1 MLAILM
7 GRADVWLDGT
17 LTRWDDARASVLC
30 HGMQRGA
37 LVFDVGR
44 LRYRPNGTRLLF
56 RPREHIA
63 RFLRS
68 AGLIGLT
75 VPWDEASLLDATLH
89 VVRTMHVVRS
99 VSPVDSH
106 SPGGWQGPHGARGA
120 LVRWSAFVPSLEAD
134 VVPHPGARAS
144 VAVAVVEPEDSA
156 PPLVPPASPGSSEPM
171 GRKPATVRVWVP
183 SDLRKAGPEVF
194 PPQAKVSAS
203 YLGPMLAKRRA
214 LAEGFDEVVLLDRE
228 GRAAEAPTANVF
240 VAKDGTL
247 TTPPVERVLAG
258 ITRDSVLAVARAEGI
273 PVAEAHLS
281 LRDLENADEA
291 FLTATSLPVQ
301 AIACFGNRTL
311 PAGAPGPITAR
322 IRDLI
327 MACEMGLD
335 TRFAD
340 WTVEVS

>member
-1 MLAILM
+1 MA
-7 GRADVWLDGT
+7 RADVWLDGSI
-17 LTRWDDARASVLC
+17 TRWDDARASVLC

-68 AGLIGLT
+68 AALIGLT
-75 VPWDEASLLDATLH
+75 VPWDEVSLLDATVQ
-89 VVRTMHVVRS
+89 VVRGAG
-99 VSPVDSH
+99 PA
-106 SPGGWQGPHGARGA
+106 PGDDGAAAEGGGA
-120 LVRWSAFVPSLEAD
+120 LVRWSAFVPSVEAD
-134 VVPHPGARAS
+134 VVARAPARAS
-144 VAVAVVEPEDSA
+144 VAIAVVEPEDTTPPGGPAASA
-156 PPLVPPASPGSSEPM
+156 EPT
-171 GRKPATVRVWVP
+171 GRKPATVRVQVP
-183 SDLRKAGPEVF
+183 RDLRKAGPEVF

-214 LAEGFDEVVLLDRE
+214 RAEGFDEVVLLDGE

-240 VAKDGTL
+240 VARGGAL

-281 LRDLENADEA
+281 LDELENADEA

-301 AIACFGNRTL
+301 AVASFGVRAL

-322 IRDLI
+322 IRELL
-327 MACEMGLD
+327 MACELGRD
-335 TRFAD
+335 SRFAD
-340 WTVEVS
+340 WTLEVSR

>member
-1 MLAILM
+1 MLAGQM
-7 GRADVWLDGT
+7 PRADVWLDGT
-17 LTRWDDARASVLC
+17 VTDWDEARASVLC

-68 AGLIGLT
+68 ATIIGLT
-75 VPWDEASLLDATLH
+75 VPWDEAGLLDATLR
-89 VVRTMHVVRS
+89 VVGRVGR
-99 VSPVDSH
+99 VSRVG
-106 SPGGWQGPHGARGA
+106 PGHAPGA
-120 LVRWSAFVPSLEAD
+120 LVRWSAFVPSPEAD
-134 VVPHPGARAS
+134 VVPHPGSRAT
-144 VAVAVVEPEDSA
+144 VVIAVVEPEDNA
-156 PPLVPPASPGSSEPM
+156 TPAAA
-171 GRKPATVRVWVP
+171 KPAMVRVQVP
-183 SDLRKAGPEVF
+183 RDLRKAGPEVF

-214 LAEGFDEVVLLDRE
+214 LAQGFDEVVLLDRE
-228 GRAAEAPTANVF
+228 GRAAEAPTANLF

-247 TTPPVERVLAG
+247 ATPPVERVLAG
-258 ITRDSVLAVARAEGI
+258 ITRDSVLALARAEGI

-281 LRDLENADEA
+281 PDDLENADEA

-301 AIACFGNRTL
+301 AIASFDARTL

-322 IRDLI
+322 IRELI
-327 MACEMGLD
+327 TACEMGND
-335 TRFAD
+335 VRFAD
-340 WTVEVS
+340 WTVEVP

>member
-1 MLAILM
+1 MA
-7 GRADVWLDGT
+7 RADVWLDGT
-17 LTRWDDARASVLC
+17 VTRWDDARASVLC

-68 AGLIGLT
+68 AALVGLT
-75 VPWDEASLLDATLH
+75 VPWDEATLLDATVR
-89 VVRTMHVVRS
+89 VVRGVRAGEA
-99 VSPVDSH
+99 PGDA
-106 SPGGWQGPHGARGA
+106 PGGRGS

-134 VVPHPGARAS
+134 VVPRPPAQAS
-144 VAVAVVEPEDSA
+144 VAIAVVEPEDSA
-156 PPLVPPASPGSSEPM
+156 QPATSAEPT
-171 GRKPATVRVWVP
+171 GRKPAMVRVQVP
-183 SDLRKAGPEVF
+183 RDLRKAGPEVF

-214 LAEGFDEVVLLDRE
+214 QAEGFDEVVLLDAE

-240 VAKDGTL
+240 VARGGAL

-273 PVAEAHLS
+273 PVAEGHLS
-281 LRDLENADEA
+281 LDDLDNADEA

-301 AIACFGNRTL
+301 AIASFGVRTL

-322 IRDLI
+322 IRELI
-327 MACEMGLD
+327 MACELGLD
-335 TRFAD
+335 ARFAG
-340 WTVEVS
+340 WTIEVS

>member
-1 MLAILM
+1 MP
-7 GRADVWLDGT
+7 RADVWLDGT
-17 LTRWDDARASVLC
+17 VTRWDDARASVLC

-68 AGLIGLT
+68 ARIIGLT
-75 VPWDEASLLDATLH
+75 VPWDEADLLDAT
-89 VVRTMHVVRS
+89 VRIVGS
-99 VSPVDSH
+99 VGRAGGSSP
-106 SPGGWQGPHGARGA
+106 GA
-120 LVRWSAFVPSLEAD
+120 LVRWSAFVPSPEAD
-134 VVPHPGARAS
+134 VVPHPGARAT
-144 VAVAVVEPEDSA
+144 VAIAVVEPEDSA
-156 PPLVPPASPGSSEPM
+156 TPATP
-171 GRKPATVRVWVP
+171 KPAMVRVQVP
-183 SDLRKAGPEVF
+183 RDLRKAGPEVF

-214 LAEGFDEVVLLDRE
+214 LAQGFDEVVLLDRE

-258 ITRDSVLAVARAEGI
+258 ITRDSVLAIARAEGI

-281 LRDLENADEA
+281 PDDLENADEA

-301 AIACFGNRTL
+301 AIASFDARTL

-322 IRDLI
+322 IRDLV
-327 MACEMGLD
+327 MACEMGND
-335 TRFAD
+335 ARFAD
-340 WTVEVS
+340 WTVEAR

>member
-1 MLAILM
+1 MLAGQM
-7 GRADVWLDGT
+7 PRADVWLDGT
-17 LTRWDDARASVLC
+17 ITRWDDARASVLC

-56 RPREHIA
+56 RPREHIT

-68 AGLIGLT
+68 ATIIGLT
-75 VPWDEASLLDATLH
+75 VPWDEAGLLDATLR
-89 VVRTMHVVRS
+89 VVRGL
-99 VSPVDSH
+99 
-106 SPGGWQGPHGARGA
+106 SPGNSPGA
-120 LVRWSAFVPSLEAD
+120 LVRWSAFVPSPEAD
-134 VVPHPGARAS
+134 VVPHPGARAT
-144 VAVAVVEPEDSA
+144 VAIAVVEPEDNPTA
-156 PPLVPPASPGSSEPM
+156 AAA
-171 GRKPATVRVWVP
+171 KPAMVRVQVP
-183 SDLRKAGPEVF
+183 RDLRKAGPEVF

-214 LAEGFDEVVLLDRE
+214 QAQGFDEVVLLDRE

-240 VAKDGTL
+240 VAKGGTL

-258 ITRDSVLAVARAEGI
+258 ITRDSVLAIARAEGI

-281 LRDLENADEA
+281 PDDLECADEA

-301 AIACFGNRTL
+301 AIASFDTRTL

-322 IRDLI
+322 IRDLV
-327 MACEMGLD
+327 MACEMGND
-335 TRFAD
+335 VRFAG
-340 WTVEVS
+340 WTVEAR